1 MWVWCVSLS
10 LSLSLSLCVCLCVC
24 VCMYIHT
31 YTEKVDAGIVLVLP
45 QRLQCDAD
53 GRNGRLHEHL
63 DERVLLGAHALAL
76 CAFVVGT
83 YLLVPWGENGEAFAK
98 LDLFQRTQLAEL
110 PPHKAVIQRHLFL
123 PKETCF
129 FARRG
134 PISCKR
140 DLLVSKKTYHLT
152 KAYHGQNKKN
162 INKKERPATAQMH
175 HTTARPEW

>member
-1 MWVWCVSLS
+1 MNFLALHDDAKFIIATHLASDLKIRALLS
-10 LSLSLSLCVCLCVC
+10 KNHDLQQILFGDV
-24 VCMYIHT
+24 YTHT
-31 YTEKVDAGIVLVLP
+31 YTEEVDAGIVLVLP

-83 YLLVPWGENGEAFAK
+83 YLLVPWGKNGEAFAK

-123 PKETCF
+123 PRETCL

-152 KAYHGQNKKN
+152 KAYHGQNKKT
-162 INKKERPATAQMH
+162 P
-175 HTTARPEW
+175 